1 MGRAHSPLQSTS
13 HFHVGPLLFP
23 PPFLPPP
30 LAAPSKFPK
39 CLLRSRPAFGDR
51 LLLLHHRVLLLGS
64 PSSPPPPPTRGAGA
78 GLSRKTLIMY
88 NPLGVGAPAGAGA
101 QLVREPELPAA
112 VGAELERLEARL
124 LQFAGAEARHH
135 LAELGEAGAARVLR
149 AVAESRRVRT
159 LSGFINYLAKREAMR
174 RNARG
179 VPTAH
184 TAAACVSDPYR
195 EVYTQLFDNEV
206 LMYDRSPN
214 NEMAASL
221 SNHGMVVGSP
231 NQQMSFHLHGNGG
244 SVRQIARLVPHLAKL
259 TVESPCGH
267 ISSVMSQNQGCIDV
281 GTPAQAMVSPGLNQ
295 MAVQIDSPARA
306 MAPAVPNDV
315 MMQVGSPCRCMPSG
329 LQNYIEIDSPI
340 QPMISTPRRVSTPRF
355 VRDISRLIENMAGP
369 LVSPPSPIMAMPQNP
384 TTTCHATDNALRE
397 AASPQMLALE
407 ELGEK
412 IENVLSVD
420 YIRSL
425 KFLSMAQF
433 ESQIWRTFG
442 HKYIAASDRAKN
454 LDSDP
459 GMTKVY
465 HCNVAIRGDTVVKL
479 FKGPYIE
486 NTRTHLQKVVGDDN
500 VLVVKFMGKL
510 SDTKTD
516 FSTYCEHYHKVAE
529 DVYKD
534 GGKEEKLKEE
544 KIEDKMKCTSPVRCY
559 FVRTES
565 GWNMDE
571 PYILS
576 GRTVGQAR
584 ELFMHISSA
593 PTLAK
598 YMARFALI
606 LSKTITLDVDLSAV
620 YVRRIKDE
628 PCMDRHG
635 NVVHIDQEPLIHTDG
650 TGLVSVDLALN
661 CPTSILKGKF
671 LKSQGIATR
680 VESETVMRPNS
691 LKRHRSLTSEHP
703 LLMQFRLFYNGSA
716 VKGTVLVDRRLP
728 PGTILIR
735 PSMVKIETHP
745 ELSGVQSVNSSEIV
759 SARNAK
765 KSLSVVQSVNSFEI
779 VSTSIMIILL
789 SNRPRR
795 TLTSRFLITLL
806 CYGGVPEEYFLELL
820 QSAIEG
826 AENACYDYEDALR
839 ISFSYADMEDSI
851 SARMILSGIPLEES
865 YLQYRLDFM
874 AQQERKGIKQGKIPI
889 DECYYL
895 MGTTDPTRTL
905 RPNEVC
911 VILENGQLSGDVLVY
926 KHPGLHFGDIHVLKA
941 TYIKDLEKE
950 YVGYAKY
957 AILFPISGPRSLADE
972 MANSDFDGDIYWVS
986 KNPKLLE
993 HFKPSEPWVQAIKPK
1008 KTKQKK
1014 PQDCNESKLERLL
1027 FHEFLK
1033 TRFTPSYA
1041 LGTAADSWLAYM
1053 DRLLTDSL
1061 DESEKKLI
1069 EEKMLKL
1076 VDLYYLALDAPKTG
1090 NKVNIPSDLMVKQYP
1105 HFMGHSFS
1113 YHSSSILGQIY
1124 DKAEDVKYLQS
1135 YNVQPIVG
1143 RSHALFVLL
1152 VWAITYELAVVK
1164 VLLNGK
1170 HIEKMGIIAPMF
1182 HGKRSTSSSQA
1193 PRQRRY
1199 EEYLTDSTLLYRAMV
1214 DKEERNMKFQELY
1227 ENYKHML
1234 YDASEFE
1241 QTQRDLDDVFSEAC
1255 VIYQIVYEKARC
1267 SNEASRC
1274 GFAWK
1279 VAGRA
1284 LCHFYA
1290 LKNEGDTALCSLP
1303 LLRKIIKKDHRR

>member
-1 MGRAHSPLQSTS
+1 
-13 HFHVGPLLFP
+13 
-23 PPFLPPP
+23 
-30 LAAPSKFPK
+30 
-39 CLLRSRPAFGDR
+39 
-51 LLLLHHRVLLLGS
+51 
-64 PSSPPPPPTRGAGA
+64 
-78 GLSRKTLIMY
+78 MY
-88 NPLGVGAPAGAGA
+88 NPIGSAEA
-101 QLVREPELPAA
+101 REPAELPAA
-112 VGAELERLEARL
+112 VAAELERLEGRL
-124 LQFAGAEARHH
+124 LQLAGAEARRH
-135 LAELGEAGAARVLR
+135 LAVLGEAGAARVLR

-159 LSGFINYLAKREAMR
+159 LPGFITYLAKREAAITR
-174 RNARG
+174 RDARG
-179 VPTAH
+179 VPTALS
-184 TAAACVSDPYR
+184 APAFISGPSR

-206 LMYDRSPN
+206 QMYDQSPS
-214 NEMAASL
+214 NEMATSL
-221 SNHGMVVGSP
+221 SNHGMVEVGSP
-231 NQQMSFHLHGNGG
+231 NQQMPFHLHGNGG
-244 SVRQIARLVPHLAKL
+244 SVRQIARLVPQLAQL

-267 ISSVMSQNQGCIDV
+267 TSSVSQNQGCIE
-281 GTPAQAMVSPGLNQ
+281 
-295 MAVQIDSPARA
+295 
-306 MAPAVPNDV
+306 
-315 MMQVGSPCRCMPSG
+315 VGSPCRCMPSG

-340 QPMISTPRRVSTPRF
+340 QPMISTPRRVSTPSS
-355 VRDISRLIENMAGP
+355 VQDISRLIENMAGP
-369 LVSPPSPIMAMPQNP
+369 SVSPPSPITAMPQNP
-384 TTTCHATDNALRE
+384 TTTCHTTDNALRE

-407 ELGEK
+407 ELGFRKIFMVFAYLASEK

-465 HCNVAIRGDTVVKL
+465 HCNVAIRGDTVVKI

-534 GGKEEKLKEE
+534 GGKEEKLKQE
-544 KIEDKMKCTSPVRCY
+544 KIEDKNKCTSPVRCY

-606 LSKTITLDVDLSAV
+606 LSKTITLDADLSAV

-635 NVVHIDQEPLIHTDG
+635 NVVHKDQEPLIHTDG

-661 CPTSILKGKF
+661 CPTSIFKGKF
-671 LKSQGIATR
+671 LKPQGIATCD
-680 VESETVMRPNS
+680 ESETVMRPNS
-691 LKRHRSLTSEHP
+691 LKRHRSLTAEHP

-728 PGTILIR
+728 PATILIR

-745 ELSGVQSVNSSEIV
+745 ELSGVRSVNSSEIV

-765 KSLSVVQSVNSFEI
+765 KSLSGVQSVNSFEI
-779 VSTSIMIILL
+779 VST

-820 QSAIEG
+820 QGAIEG

-839 ISFSYADMEDSI
+839 IAFSYADMEDSM

-865 YLQYRLDFM
+865 YLQHRLDFM

-895 MGTTDPTRTL
+895 MGTTDPTGTL

-911 VILENGQLSGDVLVY
+911 VILENGQFSGDVLVY

-941 TYIKDLEKE
+941 TYIRDLEKE

-972 MANSDFDGDIYWVS
+972 MANVILT
-986 KNPKLLE
+986 LLE

-1033 TRFTPSYA
+1033 TRFTPSFA

-1053 DRLLTDSL
+1053 DGLLTDSL
-1061 DESEKKLI
+1061 DEIEKKLI

-1076 VDLYYLALDAPKTG
+1076 VDLYYLALDAPKFQSWATHCSF
-1090 NKVNIPSDLMVKQYP
+1090 KCFYTVNIPSDLMVKQYP
-1105 HFMGHSFS
+1105 HFMGRSFS

-1124 DKAEDVKYLQS
+1124 DKAEDVESLRS
-1135 YNVQPIVG
+1135 CNVQPIGV
-1143 RSHALFVLL
+1143 SLL
-1152 VWAITYELAVVK
+1152 PCFMER
-1164 VLLNGK
+1164 
-1170 HIEKMGIIAPMF
+1170 EAPPGAR
-1182 HGKRSTSSSQA
+1182 HLWQH
-1193 PRQRRY
+1193 RY
-1199 EEYLTDSTLLYRAMV
+1199 EEYLTDSTMLYRAMV

-1227 ENYKHML
+1227 EKYKHML

-1241 QTQRDLDDVFSEAC
+1241 QTQRDPDDVFSEAC
-1255 VIYQIVYEKARC
+1255 VIYQIVYEKARW
-1267 SNEASRC
+1267 SRC